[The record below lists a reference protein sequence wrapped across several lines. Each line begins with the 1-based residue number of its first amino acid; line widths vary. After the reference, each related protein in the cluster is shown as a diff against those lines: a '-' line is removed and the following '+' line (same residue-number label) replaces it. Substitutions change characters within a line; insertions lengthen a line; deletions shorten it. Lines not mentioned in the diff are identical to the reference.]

1 MVMMLFEIKTA
12 FYKEK
17 VIKREMQN
25 LIMPRSNS
33 MGSKTQQRSK
43 TDKEVNE
50 TNVGIKGQ
58 DRVSSELAVE
68 RKILKMT
75 CGCVS
80 PHRNK

>member
-43 TDKEVNE
+43 TDKEFNE
-50 TNVGIKGQ
+50 VRAVPTHLIKLT
-58 DRVSSELAVE
+58 EE
-68 RKILKMT
+68 EM
-75 CGCVS
+75 
-80 PHRNK
+80 P